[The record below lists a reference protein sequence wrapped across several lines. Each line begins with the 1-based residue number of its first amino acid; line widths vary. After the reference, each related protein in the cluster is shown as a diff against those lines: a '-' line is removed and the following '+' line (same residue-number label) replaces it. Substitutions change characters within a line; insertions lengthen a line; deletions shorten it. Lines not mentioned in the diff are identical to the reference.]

1 LSRGGATRFAKGQ
14 SGNPK
19 GRPRKARPQQ
29 SAFDIV
35 IDRTFT
41 VAQNGVEHEL
51 TVEEALQQRT
61 YQDALA
67 GSRSAR
73 REVLKMIAKREKWL
87 AAKHPVQRA
96 PIEIKRAY
104 EGRTADDALRLLGI
118 ACQEDMHVGSGPGD
132 NIRLKLEPWVV
143 QLGLKR
149 GARRGFTEKDVEE
162 IKRCTR
168 VRNEIDWP

>member
-1 LSRGGATRFAKGQ
+1 MTRGGATRFAKGQ

-19 GRPRKARPQQ
+19 GRPRKVQPQK
-29 SAFDIV
+29 SAFDVV
-35 IDRTFT
+35 IDQIFT
-41 VAQNGVEHEL
+41 VTQNGAEREL

-87 AAKHPVQRA
+87 AAKQPVKHSPVEVKHA
-96 PIEIKRAY
+96 H
-104 EGRTADDALRLLGI
+104 EGRTADDALLLLGI
-118 ACQEDMHVGSGPGD
+118 ASQEEPPVGSKVGD
-132 NIRLKLEPWVV
+132 NIRLKIEPWVV

-149 GARRGFTEKDVEE
+149 GARKGFSEKDIQE

-168 VRNEIDWP
+168 TLEEVRWP